1 MTTQRKIIH
10 LEQFYTQGERAEALS
25 ETIKNQ
31 PWFSNITRVIEPAA
45 GDGIWLDYMHVHEA
59 YDIMPMHRDIV
70 QADFLKMVE
79 DKNIE
84 YKEGTLCI
92 GNPPFGRM
100 GRLAHQF
107 MHACGEI
114 SDYIAFIL
122 PASFGKKTQLRRV
135 PKNFHLIYQEDLLD
149 ETFRMER
156 EGRKVST
163 VFQIWER
170 RDEERIDPE
179 IKRSCEDFE
188 FTRLPEYTL
197 SDASK
202 ELVEVLGIS
211 EDYRD
216 SIEKYLKD
224 RPEWKQQP
232 APVPDDAE
240 IAICSHGAGYGKI
253 LTQNFSDKNSRTHR
267 FIKTKAADPEELAKC
282 LRKLDFKSV
291 AKYTVGATC
300 LSTAEIVDLYLEKY
314 PEE

>member
-1 MTTQRKIIH
+1 MTTQRKVIH
-10 LEQFYTQGERAEALS
+10 LEQFYTQGERAKSLS
-25 ETIKNQ
+25 ELIKNQ
-31 PWFSNITRVIEPAA
+31 SWFSGITRVIEPSA
-45 GDGIWLDYMHVHEA
+45 GDGIWLDYIDVHEA
-59 YDIMPMHRDIV
+59 YDIMPMHRDV
-70 QADFLKMVE
+70 VEADFLKMVK
-79 DKNIE
+79 DKDIE

-122 PASFGKKTQLRRV
+122 PASFGKKTQLRRI
-135 PKNFHLIYQEDLLD
+135 PKNFHLVYQEDLLD

-170 RDEERIDPE
+170 REVERVDPPLVRKCKDFSF
-179 IKRSCEDFE
+179 IKFSNPPDK
-188 FTRLPEYTL
+188 P
-197 SDASK
+197 A
-202 ELVEVLGIS
+202 V
-211 EDYRD
+211 
-216 SIEKYLKD
+216 
-224 RPEWKQQP
+224 P
-232 APVPDDAE
+232 APKNAD
-240 IAICSHGAGYGKI
+240 IAICTHGSAYGKI
-253 LTQNFSDKNSRTHR
+253 FTQNFSKKSTRTHR
-267 FIKTKAADPEELAKC
+267 FIKANIDKQKLSAALGS
-282 LRKLDFKSV
+282 LDFKSV

>member
-10 LEQFYTQGERAEALS
+10 LEQFYTQGDRAKSLS

-45 GDGIWLDYMHVHEA
+45 GDGVWLDYMHVHEA
-59 YDIMPMHRDIV
+59 YDIMPMHRDV
-70 QADFLKMVE
+70 VEADFLEMVE
-79 DKNIE
+79 SKDIE
-84 YKEGTLCI
+84 YEEGTLCI

-107 MHACGEI
+107 MQACGEI

-135 PKNFHLIYQEDLLD
+135 PKNFHLVYQEDLLN

-170 RDEERIDPE
+170 REEERIDSPMVRE
-179 IKRSCEDFE
+179 CKDFSFIKYES
-188 FTRLPEYTL
+188 P
-197 SDASK
+197 
-202 ELVEVLGIS
+202 VEG
-211 EDYRD
+211 
-216 SIEKYLKD
+216 
-224 RPEWKQQP
+224 PA
-232 APVPDDAE
+232 APVPPGAD
-240 IAICSHGAGYGKI
+240 IAICTHGSGYGKI
-253 LTQNFSDKNSRTHR
+253 LTQNFSKKNTRTHR
-267 FIKTKAADPEELAKC
+267 FIKANIDKQKLSTA
-282 LRKLDFKSV
+282 LRSLDFESV

-300 LSTAEIVDLYLEKY
+300 LSTAEIVGLYLEKY